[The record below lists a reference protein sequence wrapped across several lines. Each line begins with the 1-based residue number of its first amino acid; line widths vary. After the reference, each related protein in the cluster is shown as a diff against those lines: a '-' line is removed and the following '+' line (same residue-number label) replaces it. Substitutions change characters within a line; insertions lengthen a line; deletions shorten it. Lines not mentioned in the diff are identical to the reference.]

1 MFQLLYAKHL
11 CSKKKVLSCN
21 LTGHKDVKFPS
32 GGICT
37 INKNSDYEDFKKRV
51 LLILNMSY
59 NEYTNS
65 LSTEVNHI
73 IDTRIKTSDFIREQV
88 IKIINLN

>member
-1 MFQLLYAKHL
+1 
-11 CSKKKVLSCN
+11 
-21 LTGHKDVKFPS
+21 
-32 GGICT
+32 
-37 INKNSDYEDFKKRV
+37 
-51 LLILNMSY
+51 MSY